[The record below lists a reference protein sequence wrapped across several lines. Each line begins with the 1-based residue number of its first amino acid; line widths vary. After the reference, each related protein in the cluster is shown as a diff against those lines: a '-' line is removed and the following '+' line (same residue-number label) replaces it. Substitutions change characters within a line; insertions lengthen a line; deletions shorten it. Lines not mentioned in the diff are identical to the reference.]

1 MKVFFQA
8 RDERVIIGGDISV
21 TIIDIDNGEVLL
33 AIDTP
38 EWIAVQGQETSSEA
52 EMDWADA
59 ISMLPR

>member
-1 MKVFFQA
+1 MTI
-8 RDERVIIGGDISV
+8 DGDISV

-59 ISMLPR
+59 ISMPPR